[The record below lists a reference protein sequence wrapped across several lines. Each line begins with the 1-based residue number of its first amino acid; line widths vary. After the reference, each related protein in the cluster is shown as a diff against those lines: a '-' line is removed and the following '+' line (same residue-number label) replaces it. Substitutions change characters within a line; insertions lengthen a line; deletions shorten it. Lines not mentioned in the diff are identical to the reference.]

1 MPWWLTVIIVI
12 ETLPMFLGP
21 LFALN
26 NPAFLG
32 GPEATAVGFATWL
45 YTARNF
51 AVGIAFVV
59 AYLLRNAP
67 PLQPR
72 VEVPQAE
79 GALPSRQ
86 GAALE
91 RLDRRDEDDDLRA
104 GGHGLRRRLPPEK
117 CDYAIYFDTHQVADR
132 PSRWPRL
139 LAVWNGEQRDKTDGD
154 ICHWVLHT
162 GDDRLTLSLEANDEL
177 YCD

>member
-1 MPWWLTVIIVI
+1 MNQLVHKCQMPWWLTVIIVI

-32 GPEATAVGFATWL
+32 GPEATEVGFATWL

-67 PLQPR
+67 MLFILILIRLLTDLVDGPAVLLFGMASNEIRLIAIFVIGYYIP
-72 VEVPQAE
+72 ALI
-79 GALPSRQ
+79 ALPFFWKQMTSST
-86 GAALE
+86 ATE
-91 RLDRRDEDDDLRA
+91 
-104 GGHGLRRRLPPEK
+104 
-117 CDYAIYFDTHQVADR
+117 
-132 PSRWPRL
+132 
-139 LAVWNGEQRDKTDGD
+139 
-154 ICHWVLHT
+154 
-162 GDDRLTLSLEANDEL
+162 
-177 YCD
+177 

>member
-32 GPEATAVGFATWL
+32 GPEATEVGFATWL

-59 AYLLRNAP
+59 AYLLRSAP
-67 PLQPR
+67 MLFI
-72 VEVPQAE
+72 
-79 GALPSRQ
+79 L
-86 GAALE
+86 
-91 RLDRRDEDDDLRA
+91 
-104 GGHGLRRRLPPEK
+104 
-117 CDYAIYFDTHQVADR
+117 IFI
-132 PSRWPRL
+132 RL
-139 LAVWNGEQRDKTDGD
+139 LTDLVDGPAVLLFGMASNE
-154 ICHWVLHT
+154 I
-162 GDDRLTLSLEANDEL
+162 RLIAIFVIGYYIPALIALRFFWKQMTSPIATE
-177 YCD
+177 

>member
-1 MPWWLTVIIVI
+1 MNQLAHKCQMPWWLTVIIVI

-67 PLQPR
+67 MLFI
-72 VEVPQAE
+72 
-79 GALPSRQ
+79 LI
-86 GAALE
+86 L
-91 RLDRRDEDDDLRA
+91 
-104 GGHGLRRRLPPEK
+104 
-117 CDYAIYFDTHQVADR
+117 I
-132 PSRWPRL
+132 RL
-139 LAVWNGEQRDKTDGD
+139 LTDLVDGPAFLLFGMASNE
-154 ICHWVLHT
+154 I
-162 GDDRLTLSLEANDEL
+162 RLMAIFVIGYYIPAFIALRFLWRQISGQAG
-177 YCD
+177 